1 VRRVAVAFGLWL
13 CAAVPAFAQNADNL
27 PVVGILRSNTADS
40 VEPFAT
46 GFRDAL
52 AALGLVDGRNI
63 RLEVRLAE
71 GHLER
76 LPELAQSLVQAK
88 ASVILALG
96 PPAIRAAQQATSTIP
111 IVANA
116 DLLASGL
123 IASLA
128 RPGGNT
134 TGVSMLSREL
144 DAKRLEILKEIMPSG
159 RRFALL
165 DTLDTTVTKVTARA
179 QEIADVAHALG
190 VELQTVAIR
199 LPSDLAPA
207 FASLRAGGAEA
218 INVLSS
224 PILFGSREELGWLS
238 LTYKL
243 PAICEWRAM
252 AEAGCVASYGY
263 RQSEGWAM
271 LAALTDKMLKGAA
284 PGETPAQQPT
294 KFELVINR
302 KVARAIGIEIPQL
315 LLARADEV
323 IE

>member
-1 VRRVAVAFGLWL
+1 VRRAAPLALWL
-13 CAAVPAFAQNADNL
+13 CAIIPAFAQNADNL

-63 RLEVRLAE
+63 HLEVRLAE

-88 ASVILALG
+88 ARVILAFG
-96 PPAIRAAQQATSTIP
+96 PPAIRAAQQATSTTP

-128 RPGGNT
+128 KPGGNT
-134 TGVSMLSREL
+134 TGVSMLSSEL
-144 DAKRLEILKEIMPSG
+144 DAKRLEILKEIMPSE

-165 DTLDTTVTKVTARA
+165 GGGGGSTTEVPA
-179 QEIADVAHALG
+179 QVQAIADVARALDL
-190 VELQTVAIR
+190 ELQTVDIR
-199 LPSDLAPA
+199 LPADLAPA
-207 FASLRAGGAEA
+207 FASLRAGGAAA

-224 PILFGSREELGWLS
+224 PILFGSREELGRLS

-243 PAICEWRAM
+243 PAICEWREM

-263 RQSEGWAM
+263 RLSEGYAM
-271 LAALTDKMLKGAA
+271 LAALTDKMLKGAQ

>member
-1 VRRVAVAFGLWL
+1 MKRLVAAFGLWL
-13 CAAVPAFAQNADNL
+13 CFAVPAFAQKADNL
-27 PVVGILRSNTADS
+27 PIV
-40 VEPFAT
+40 
-46 GFRDAL
+46 
-52 AALGLVDGRNI
+52 
-63 RLEVRLAE
+63 
-71 GHLER
+71 
-76 LPELAQSLVQAK
+76 
-88 ASVILALG
+88 ALG

-134 TGVSMLSREL
+134 TGVSMLSSEL
-144 DAKRLEILKEIMPSG
+144 DAKRLEILKEIVPSG

-165 DTLDTTVTKVTARA
+165 NVAATKVSA
-179 QEIADVAHALG
+179 QVQAVAYVAQQLG
-190 VELQTVAIR
+190 IELQTVDIR
-199 LPSDLAPA
+199 DPADLAPA
-207 FASLRAGGAEA
+207 FASFRAGGGEA

-224 PILFGSREELGWLS
+224 PVLFGLRAELGRLS
-238 LTYKL
+238 LTHRL
-243 PAICEWRAM
+243 PAICEWREM
-252 AEAGCVASYGY
+252 AEAVCVASYGY

-271 LAALTDKMLKGAA
+271 LAVLTDKMLKGAR

-302 KVARAIGIEIPQL
+302 KVARTIGIEIPQL

>member
-1 VRRVAVAFGLWL
+1 MKRLTAAFALWL
-13 CAAVPAFAQNADNL
+13 CAIIPAFAQNADKL
-27 PVVGILRSNTADS
+27 PVVGILRSNTSDT

-46 GFRDAL
+46 GLRDAL

-63 RLEVRLAE
+63 RVEVRLAE

-88 ASVILALG
+88 ASVILAFG

-111 IVANA
+111 IVASA

-134 TGVSMLSREL
+134 TGVSMLNTEL
-144 DAKRLEILKEIMPSG
+144 DAKRLEILKEIVPSG
-159 RRFALL
+159 RRFALMS
-165 DTLDTTVTKVTARA
+165 DPATKVPA
-179 QEIADVAHALG
+179 QLQAVADVAHALG
-190 VELQTVAIR
+190 VELQTADIR
-199 LPSDLAPA
+199 LPTDLPPA
-207 FASLRAGGAEA
+207 FASFRAGGAEA
-218 INVLSS
+218 IHVLSS
-224 PILFGSREELGWLS
+224 AMLFGYREELGRLS

-243 PAICEWRAM
+243 PAICEWREM
-252 AEAGCVASYGY
+252 AEAGCLASYGY
-263 RQSEGWAM
+263 RLAEGYAM

-294 KFELVINR
+294 KFELVVNLKTAKALGLTVPPSIL
-302 KVARAIGIEIPQL
+302 G
-315 LLARADEV
+315 RADEV